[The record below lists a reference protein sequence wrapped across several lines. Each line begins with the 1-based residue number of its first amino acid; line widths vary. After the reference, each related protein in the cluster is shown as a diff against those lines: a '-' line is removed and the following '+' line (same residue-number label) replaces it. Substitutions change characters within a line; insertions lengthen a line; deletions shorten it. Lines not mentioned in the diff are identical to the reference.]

1 MESLK
6 QSLAEAEGALDEMDD
21 LRRKLKVAEEELES
35 KYEIFKDIRLLL
47 HNTHLIFKNRLVF
60 SIDMSID

>member
-35 KYEIFKDIRLLL
+35 KYQIFKEMKLLSR
-47 HNTHLIFKNRLVF
+47 NTHFIFKSHLVF
-60 SIDMSID
+60 SIAMSID